1 MKKKIIRSLFAILL
15 LTGSMTGLAQVPAAA
30 LQLYNEGIKLKDNRQ
45 TAEALDKFK
54 KAIAIK
60 ANYTDALYNAGWCQN
75 ELAKYNSAIDYLN
88 KARVGWPDIPKV
100 YFELG
105 FAFYKL
111 GNNDSARIHFNR
123 CLELKK
129 DYSLAFKQLG
139 YIDYDEEKYSSA
151 IRQFNQYEASA
162 KDEIKDYLYWYRKG
176 FSHNALKEYEQ
187 AINRLNRSLEYK
199 KDFLNTFLELGFA
212 NTKLKR
218 NEEAIAQFKKA
229 MEIDPKSH
237 IPYNGIAEV
246 YRDNIKDCD
255 QAMEWYRK
263 TLGVKTNE
271 RKANFGLGYCSNS
284 KGEYSAAINYLKK
297 AVEAETTYTAAFVE
311 LGFAYY
317 KTGGFSDAEYHFNKA
332 ISLSPNNENARYYAC
347 LMYVQQKDKYK
358 AQKMLDELKQLNSKH
373 VEKLQPKVNAL

>member
-111 GNNDSARIHFNR
+111 GNNDSAWIHFNR

-151 IRQFNQYEASA
+151 IRQFNQYEANA
-162 KDEIKDYLYWYRKG
+162 KDEIKDYLYWYRKD
-176 FSHNALKEYEQ
+176 S
-187 AINRLNRSLEYK
+187 AITR
-199 KDFLNTFLELGFA
+199 
-212 NTKLKR
+212 
-218 NEEAIAQFKKA
+218 
-229 MEIDPKSH
+229 
-237 IPYNGIAEV
+237 
-246 YRDNIKDCD
+246 
-255 QAMEWYRK
+255 
-263 TLGVKTNE
+263 
-271 RKANFGLGYCSNS
+271 
-284 KGEYSAAINYLKK
+284 
-297 AVEAETTYTAAFVE
+297 
-311 LGFAYY
+311 
-317 KTGGFSDAEYHFNKA
+317 
-332 ISLSPNNENARYYAC
+332 
-347 LMYVQQKDKYK
+347 
-358 AQKMLDELKQLNSKH
+358 
-373 VEKLQPKVNAL
+373 